1 MVTPL
6 ATPDK
11 PAAAGPHASPPA
23 RSAPAVRL
31 AQCLPGDARDARG
44 AHDARDARGAHDA
57 RDARGAHDAR
67 DARGAHDARDA
78 RGPGM
83 RDWRMTQDESGIRR
97 DYVR

>member
-6 ATPDK
+6 TTPDK

-31 AQCLPGDARDARG
+31 AQCLPGV
-44 AHDARDARGAHDA
+44 A

>member
-6 ATPDK
+6 TTPDK

-57 RDARGAHDAR
+57 RDARR
-67 DARGAHDARDA
+67 AHDARDA